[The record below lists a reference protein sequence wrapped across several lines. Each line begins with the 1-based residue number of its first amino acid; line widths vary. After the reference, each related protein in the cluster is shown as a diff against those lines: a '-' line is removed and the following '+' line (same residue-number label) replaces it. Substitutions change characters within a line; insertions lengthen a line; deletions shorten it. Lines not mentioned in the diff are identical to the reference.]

1 MQRSLYAGLVSAFL
15 VTASPF
21 LHGCA
26 GNGETGHGEIG
37 TGTDLLTVV
46 AISRHG
52 IRSQT
57 PALETINLFT
67 LRPQGFPLWAAPANI
82 PGNLSAAG
90 LGNVVR
96 LGAWYRDFYA
106 AQGLLPQRG
115 SCPAAGTVF
124 VYADVMERTI
134 DTAHGYL
141 DGLFQNEA
149 TPDCG
154 VQVLHSS
161 GQADPYIDPPQAGI
175 CKIESDGDQA
185 AFSDETGGDP
195 AALATT
201 FAAQLQTLQT
211 VTQCCKPS
219 ACATTG
225 NPNPASCSLRDL
237 PSQVS
242 VDATTGAVGFGPL
255 FSVADLTTETLL
267 LEYAEGMPETDCATT
282 EGAEC
287 VGWGA
292 IPSGGLYDLMK
303 LHVMH
308 FDLLYRL
315 PSVAQAASS
324 NLMRQLV
331 GTMDQAVSGV
341 KNPDILAPAES
352 KFSLFVGH
360 DVNLTAI
367 GGFLG
372 VTWKAEGFQKN
383 DPGPAGA
390 LVFELHRVRQSGDL
404 IVRLFFVSATLD
416 QMRNRAEIT
425 LGAPPQRIP
434 LTIAACGELDCPYEL
449 LKTFVSE
456 HVRSDCLTTA
466 ASGP

>member
-1 MQRSLYAGLVSAFL
+1 
-15 VTASPF
+15 
-21 LHGCA
+21 
-26 GNGETGHGEIG
+26 
-37 TGTDLLTVV
+37 
-46 AISRHG
+46 
-52 IRSQT
+52 
-57 PALETINLFT
+57 
-67 LRPQGFPLWAAPANI
+67 
-82 PGNLSAAG
+82 
-90 LGNVVR
+90 
-96 LGAWYRDFYA
+96 
-106 AQGLLPQRG
+106 
-115 SCPAAGTVF
+115 
-124 VYADVMERTI
+124 
-134 DTAHGYL
+134 
-141 DGLFQNEA
+141 
-149 TPDCG
+149 
-154 VQVLHSS
+154 
-161 GQADPYIDPPQAGI
+161 
-175 CKIESDGDQA
+175 
-185 AFSDETGGDP
+185 
-195 AALATT
+195 
-201 FAAQLQTLQT
+201 
-211 VTQCCKPS
+211 
-219 ACATTG
+219 
-225 NPNPASCSLRDL
+225 
-237 PSQVS
+237 
-242 VDATTGAVGFGPL
+242 
-255 FSVADLTTETLL
+255 
-267 LEYAEGMPETDCATT
+267 
-282 EGAEC
+282 
-287 VGWGA
+287 
-292 IPSGGLYDLMK
+292 LYDLMK